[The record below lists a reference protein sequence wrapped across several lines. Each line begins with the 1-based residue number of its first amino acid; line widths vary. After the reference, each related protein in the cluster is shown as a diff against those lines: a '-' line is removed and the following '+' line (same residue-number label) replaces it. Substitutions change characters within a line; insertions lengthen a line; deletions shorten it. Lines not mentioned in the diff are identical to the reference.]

1 MVSLSAVVN
10 FHEQCSM
17 FWYNIDV
24 SDMSMFGKMCA
35 KRDEIHAIARKRK
48 AERLWTFGSCAR
60 GEELSE
66 S

>member
-1 MVSLSAVVN
+1 
-10 FHEQCSM
+10 M

-60 GEELSE
+60 KWLSCCHELHATGSG
-66 S
+66 SSVTVP